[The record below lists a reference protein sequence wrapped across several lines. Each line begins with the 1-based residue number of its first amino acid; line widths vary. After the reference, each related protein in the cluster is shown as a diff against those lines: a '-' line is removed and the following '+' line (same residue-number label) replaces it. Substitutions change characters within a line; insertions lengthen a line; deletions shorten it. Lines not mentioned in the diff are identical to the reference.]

1 MAVDSSSDKTL
12 RFAKKIIRRSKNMLL
27 FKRDRQTNNFQ
38 EAILKSLL
46 KTRGEEEIKLLFE
59 EFLFLKIMEVD
70 QVVLNRFLFLKL
82 TRGL

>member
-1 MAVDSSSDKTL
+1 
-12 RFAKKIIRRSKNMLL
+12 MLL
-27 FKRDRQTNNFQ
+27 FKRDRQANNFQ